1 MLLSLFLA
9 SLLVT
14 ANAKAAS
21 TPRAPNGTCTVKL
34 QRRAWHTFS
43 LAEKKAYIDAELCLM
58 KLPAT
63 LGLAGAKN
71 RFEELQ
77 WIHQTQASIT
87 HGVVSFYKSLS
98 TYTTQDISLSKKYMR
113 AYH

>member
-1 MLLSLFLA
+1 
-9 SLLVT
+9 
-14 ANAKAAS
+14 
-21 TPRAPNGTCTVKL
+21 
-34 QRRAWHTFS
+34 
-43 LAEKKAYIDAELCLM
+43 M
-58 KLPAT
+58 KLPAI

-98 TYTTQDISLSKKYMR
+98 TYTTQDISV
-113 AYH
+113 